1 MQLYKY
7 FLLTVTL
14 LVAMA
19 IPGCKNET
27 SVRDLFP
34 QTTSTT
40 PAGAGG
46 STSTSTTTPVVA
58 FNQNEISKMLAGMQ
72 HIMNNASYVTAESYF
87 VAATQ
92 IKFIT
97 DDFNAINASANLAS
111 QFISYYDHYPGN
123 SPYSYENILQQ
134 LVQNLIS

>member
-7 FLLTVTL
+7 FLLTVAL

-58 FNQNEISKMLAGMQ
+58 FNQKEFSEVLAGMQ
-72 HIMNNASYVTAESYF
+72 EIMGNASYVTAESYF
-87 VAATQ
+87 VAAAQ
-92 IKFIT
+92 IEFKSLLGLHSF
-97 DDFNAINASANLAS
+97 FLL
-111 QFISYYDHYPGN
+111 YH
-123 SPYSYENILQQ
+123 
-134 LVQNLIS
+134 